1 MSKDNQASRIDTLWF
16 TRCAGNGR
24 GGVPT
29 ATGLAYQLGWFNEEF
44 KRDGFRL
51 RTLQDDDAREFR
63 HNHYDHELPTLIR
76 EGGNVFSIPARAQ
89 GAKTRLIGLTWID
102 EGQSILVRQ
111 DSDIRTA
118 ADLKGKRLALPVFR
132 AADIA
137 ENKRGRSTARHHAI
151 HGYHGALSST
161 GLTFDDVTL
170 IEVGSQTNDGA
181 SNDGAGDGGSW
192 FGFQALQDGL
202 VDGFF
207 VKGASAHDGARR
219 YGFRV
224 GVDLDRIPE
233 RRFRVNNGTPRP
245 ITVHE
250 HLLEHHPDVVVRFLR
265 QVLRAA
271 DWAKS
276 NLEGVYD
283 LLGKEIGATREG
295 LAAAYKNDFHL
306 SLAPDLSDERVELFR
321 RQKNLLLR
329 HGILDR
335 DFDLDAWIERGPIE
349 QAARSLT
356 EARAA

>member
-1 MSKDNQASRIDTLWF
+1 MSNDNAVSKIDTLWF

-29 ATGLAYQLGWFNEEF
+29 ATGIAYQLGWFAEEF

-51 RTLQDDDAREFR
+51 RTLQDDDAGPFR

-76 EGGNVFSIPARAQ
+76 EGGNVYSIPARAQ

-111 DSDIRTA
+111 DSDIRSA
-118 ADLKGKRLALPVFR
+118 ADLKGKRLALPVYR

-137 ENKRGRSTARHHAI
+137 ENKRGRSIARHHAI
-151 HGYHGALSST
+151 HGYYGALRSA

-170 IEVGSQTNDGA
+170 IEVGNQKDGGAEDSSA
-181 SNDGAGDGGSW
+181 SDGGSW
-192 FGFQALQDGL
+192 FGFQALQDGK

-219 YGFRV
+219 HGFRV
-224 GVDLDRIPE
+224 GVDLDAIPD

-271 DWAKS
+271 EWAKS
-276 NLEGVYD
+276 NLNAVYE
-283 LLGKEIGATREG
+283 LLGKEIGASREG

-306 SLAPDLSDERVELFR
+306 TLAPDLSDARVELFR
-321 RQKNLLLR
+321 RQKDLLLR
-329 HGILDR
+329 HGVLDR
-335 DFDLDAWIERGPIE
+335 DFDLDAWVERAPIE
-349 QAARSLT
+349 EATRSLQH
-356 EARAA
+356 ARAA